1 MDRIYIYLIDLP
13 TKIHEMVTPCADGYT
28 IYINARLSQTGMI
41 EAYDHAIFHI
51 NHHDFE
57 KEDVQSIEETAWERN
72 ETHRDIHESFITD
85 ASKRRRVTGV
95 PTESL
100 HELHREPQ

>member
-57 KEDVQSIEETAWERN
+57 REDVQSIEETAWERN
-72 ETHRDIHESFITD
+72 ETHRDLHESKFRE
-85 ASKRRRVTGV
+85 ASQRRGVVGV
-95 PTESL
+95 PTESM
-100 HELHREPQ
+100 HELHQEPQ

>member
-28 IYINARLSQTGMI
+28 IYINARLSQTGMV
-41 EAYDHAIFHI
+41 EAYDHAMFHI
-51 NHHDFE
+51 VNDDFN
-57 KEDVQSIEETAWERN
+57 KENVQRIEHEAHRN
-72 ETHRDIHESFITD
+72 LHESFITS
-85 ASKRRRVTGV
+85 ASQGRGITGV

-100 HELHREPQ
+100 YELYRES

>member
-1 MDRIYIYLIDLP
+1 MDKIYVYLIDLP

-57 KEDVQSIEETAWERN
+57 REDVRSIESTAWNRN
-72 ETHRDIHESFITD
+72 EAYRDLHESFITD
-85 ASKRRRVTGV
+85 ASQGRGITGV
-95 PTESL
+95 PTEPM
-100 HELHREPQ
+100 HELHRES